1 MIDRK
6 LIQWSGWQ
14 GRMAAHLT
22 LRHRGFDRVA
32 RFEETFQF
40 HHVEAEKKNIVDN
53 FCLILFQSRG
63 VCLYMYIYNIHV
75 QMQMNTHGSN
85 HIYIYLYLCMYMIY
99 TSCHLPKGSLWSAKC
114 QKQLQERHFYSL
126 SPSSDREITVK
137 YVWVNYY
144 DYNS

>member
-1 MIDRK
+1 
-6 LIQWSGWQ
+6 
-14 GRMAAHLT
+14 MAAHLT

-85 HIYIYLYLCMYMIY
+85 HIYISMHVHDLYILSSSKRFSLKRKVSKTIARKALLL
-99 TSCHLPKGSLWSAKC
+99 TQPKF
-114 QKQLQERHFYSL
+114 R
-126 SPSSDREITVK
+126 PR
-137 YVWVNYY
+137 N
-144 DYNS
+144 NSQIRLGKLL